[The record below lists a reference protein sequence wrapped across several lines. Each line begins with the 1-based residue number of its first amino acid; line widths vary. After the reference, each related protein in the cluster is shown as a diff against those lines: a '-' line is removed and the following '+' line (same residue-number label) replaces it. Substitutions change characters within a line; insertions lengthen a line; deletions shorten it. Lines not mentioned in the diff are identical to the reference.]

1 MFESARINE
10 HTGETLKL
18 FRTAHGSPKVALQ
31 PGAPTNARELLVA
44 FKEHQESSKGRFD
57 QNHETTVL
65 RYTAP
70 GWSGKFMQGR
80 KATEAEIQAQLKALE
95 VVSVEQ
101 FCREAES
108 MQEAVFEQT
117 QLDKRSRSKYKCLLQ
132 QQLTWARAQWFV
144 APESAVNSPPR
155 RAYGKGE
162 GTRLCRR
169 NGERRP
175 QMKEHLQ
182 GGRTHTRP
190 LQIGL
195 PSVAPANDT
204 LDQQLNEFQQFLIT
218 PKGEGGL
225 GVGTNTADKI
235 TLPGIRRILG
245 YLHLEQSYAW
255 EDLRL
260 ETIISVF
267 ALNPDPNLFLIEQGK
282 RKGEL
287 NANRYANAKATAR
300 ILAEEDAKKVL
311 HLLKCYFTY
320 DQNHSG
326 THLIAC
332 KSMIHL
338 AKFLYRNQS
347 NRVVYRR
354 YEDVPV
360 ITALRGLQND
370 QKDDPDFYTPTI
382 PNHQRT
388 VPWEDAIGVIRQA
401 QHEAEINH
409 TFRINKQTGKE
420 EIKRL
425 RARRGRAEDIQRLLI
440 LLLLMVSGGP
450 DRPRTFGLLRIG
462 ETFLYGDY
470 DGLSFTSAD
479 RMRDPSQASWWIHL
493 LPHQYKNGRT
503 RKKKGEFWA
512 RVPDSVPELLS
523 EGKTLYYYLYLWLN
537 EYRAYMDPQHDFL
550 LTTDKGQPFNP
561 NSVADRVSAR
571 FFKFTSVRVTPT
583 GLRKMYVTFLQRIK
597 APKEVMMGARVIM
610 KHAEQMQTEI
620 YSMLDDLEKM
630 EHLHAFNADVQRRFF
645 KT

>member
-1 MFESARINE
+1 MFEDARINE
-10 HTGETLKL
+10 HTGETLEL
-18 FRTAHGSPKVALQ
+18 FRTEHGIPKVTLRA
-31 PGAPTNARELLVA
+31 GAPTNARELLVA
-44 FKEHQESSKGRFD
+44 FEEHQRSSKGRFD

-65 RYTAP
+65 RYAAP
-70 GWSGKFMQGR
+70 GWSGQFMQGR
-80 KATEAEIQAQLKALE
+80 KATEAEIQTQLKALE
-95 VVSVEQ
+95 AISIEQ
-101 FCREAES
+101 FCSEAES
-108 MQEAVFEQT
+108 IQEAVFERT
-117 QLDKRSRSKYKCLLQ
+117 QCNKRLRSKYKCLLQ
-132 QQLTWARAQWFV
+132 QQLEWARAQWFV
-144 APESAVNSPPR
+144 APESMVSSPPR

-162 GTRLCRR
+162 GIRLCRK

-195 PSVAPANDT
+195 SSVAPINDT
-204 LDQQLNEFQQFLIT
+204 LNEQFRAFRQFLIT
-218 PKGEGGL
+218 PTGEGGL
-225 GVGTNTADKI
+225 GVALSTADEI
-235 TLPGIRRILG
+235 TLPVIRRIFG
-245 YLHLEQSYAW
+245 YLHLEQGHAW

-287 NANRYANAKATAR
+287 NINRYANVKATA
-300 ILAEEDAKKVL
+300 IVLAEEDAKKVL
-311 HLLKCYFTY
+311 HLLKNYFTY
-320 DQNHSG
+320 DQNHPG
-326 THLIAC
+326 TNLIAC

-338 AKFLYRNQS
+338 AKFLYREQT
-347 NRVVYRR
+347 NRVLRRR

-360 ITALRGLQND
+360 ITGLRVLQND
-370 QKDDPDFYTPTI
+370 QRDDPGFYTPTI

-388 VPWEDAIGVIRQA
+388 VPWEDAIEVIRQS
-401 QHEAEINH
+401 QHEAEVNH
-409 TFRINKQTGKE
+409 TFRVNKQTGKE

-450 DRPRTFGLLRIG
+450 DRPRTLGLLRIG

-503 RKKKGEFWA
+503 RKEKGEFWA

-537 EYRAYMDPQHDFL
+537 EYRAYMNPQHDFL

-561 NSVADRVSAR
+561 NSVADRISAR
-571 FFKFTSVRVTPT
+571 FFKFTRVRVTST

-597 APKEVMMGARVIM
+597 APKEVMVGARVFM
-610 KHAEQMQTEI
+610 KHAEKMQTEI
-620 YSMLDDLEKM
+620 YSMLEDLEKM
-630 EHLHAFNADVQRRFF
+630 EHLHTFNADVQRRFF